1 MTRHK
6 RHLPLTTLPPKTWP
20 FMRVIALTAKN
31 NRFTHQADKT
41 KKRSVSHSY
50 RTQALER
57 ALTCV
62 HVVKRHDHLPND
74 PRNNHRCDAAAAFLQ
89 TDGD

>member
-41 KKRSVSHSY
+41 KQNAAY
-50 RTQALER
+50 RTVAVQRRWSEYLR
-57 ALTCV
+57 ACRET
-62 HVVKRHDHLPND
+62 
-74 PRNNHRCDAAAAFLQ
+74 PRPPAQ
-89 TDGD
+89 